1 VVRTLS
7 FLWMVSSLAVT
18 MLGTPAKASTWH
30 SEITV
35 DGFYCADGSRRAHLA
50 QCNGGLGNG
59 GGPGPRTNGGGQ
71 GPGQPN
77 AALRQAC
84 GDDARKF
91 CAAVIQD
98 LEARRACMRAHQADL
113 SSACKAAIANQF
125 HSPAAR
131 EGN

>member
-1 VVRTLS
+1 MVRMLS
-7 FLWMVSSLAVT
+7 CVWIVSSVAVT

-30 SEITV
+30 SEISI
-35 DGFYCADGSRRAHLA
+35 DGVYCADGSHRARLA
-50 QCNGGLGNG
+50 QCNGGRGNG
-59 GGPGPRTNGGGQ
+59 GGPALRTNGGGQ

-113 SSACKAAIANQF
+113 SSACKAAIAKQF
-125 HSPAAR
+125 R
-131 EGN
+131 

>member
-1 VVRTLS
+1 MVRTLGL
-7 FLWMVSSLAVT
+7 LWIISSLVT

-30 SEITV
+30 SEISI
-35 DGFYCADGSRRAHLA
+35 DGVYCADGSHRAHLA
-50 QCNGGLGNG
+50 QCNGGRGNG
-59 GGPGPRTNGGGQ
+59 GGPGLRTNGGGQ

-98 LEARRACMRAHQADL
+98 LEARRARMRAHQGDL
-113 SSACKAAIANQF
+113 SSACKAAIAKQF
-125 HSPAAR
+125 R
-131 EGN
+131 